1 MVVVLRGGAVRSNIG
16 VFLNEPGPWVAGSI
30 EKDAFTSLLCPENR
44 ARGTCDAS
52 PPPGIGSEKRYIGR
66 KFRRSYAFLG
76 GG

>member
-1 MVVVLRGGAVRSNIG
+1 MVVVLRVVTVRSNIG
-16 VFLNEPGPWVAGSI
+16 VFLNELGPRVAGSI

-66 KFRRSYAFLG
+66 KSPRSYVFLG